1 MKTFKKVFIGLG
13 LCLLV
18 YLSFSVG
25 NATGKRTAIAN
36 ENGIPLAKINKI
48 ENLIDQYYLFDIDKN
63 KQQEGA
69 VEGYV
74 KALGDPYSE
83 FLTKEEMDSLNQQ
96 TEGEYAGVGIVVTP
110 SETGAITVVSAIKGS
125 PAFEKGIKK
134 DDIILKINGK
144 DYNASQMN
152 DAVKVMKGKPNTD
165 VKLTIARMENKT
177 SKIFDVN
184 ITRRMISLTTVNSKK
199 IGDIGYINITQFDRK
214 TDKEFI
220 EQYENL
226 KKQNVKSIVLDLRNN
241 PGGLLD
247 STVKIADYLLPQG
260 VIVKTVDKNKKEDVQ
275 KSDSSEQNLPM
286 VVLVN
291 GSSASASEIL
301 TGALKDY
308 KKATI
313 VGEKTFGKGIVQTI
327 IPMDKGEGLKLTI
340 SEYFSPNGNKIHK
353 QGVKPDVEI
362 KLDEKAKGIGV
373 EFMKEDNQLQKT
385 LEILNKKA
393 LEILNKK

>member
-1 MKTFKKVFIGLG
+1 
-13 LCLLV
+13 
-18 YLSFSVG
+18 
-25 NATGKRTAIAN
+25 
-36 ENGIPLAKINKI
+36 
-48 ENLIDQYYLFDIDKN
+48 
-63 KQQEGA
+63 
-69 VEGYV
+69 
-74 KALGDPYSE
+74 
-83 FLTKEEMDSLNQQ
+83 
-96 TEGEYAGVGIVVTP
+96 
-110 SETGAITVVSAIKGS
+110 
-125 PAFEKGIKK
+125 
-134 DDIILKINGK
+134 
-144 DYNASQMN
+144 MN

-184 ITRRMISLTTVNSKK
+184 ITRRMISLTTVNSQK

-373 EFMKEDNQLQKT
+373 EFMKEDNQLQK
-385 LEILNKKA
+385 A

>member
-74 KALGDPYSE
+74 KSLGDPYSE

-184 ITRRMISLTTVNSKK
+184 ITRRMISLTTVNSQK

-373 EFMKEDNQLQKT
+373 EFMKEDNQLQK
-385 LEILNKKA
+385 A

>member
-1 MKTFKKVFIGLG
+1 MKTLKKVFIGLG

-25 NATGKRTAIAN
+25 NASGKRTAIAN

-184 ITRRMISLTTVNSKK
+184 ITRRMISLTTVNSQK

-220 EQYENL
+220 KQYENL

-275 KSDSSEQNLPM
+275 KSDSSEQNLAM

-327 IPMDKGEGLKLTI
+327 IPMEKGEGLKLTI

-373 EFMKEDNQLQKT
+373 DFMNEDNQLQ
-385 LEILNKKA
+385 KA

>member
-184 ITRRMISLTTVNSKK
+184 ITRRMISLTTVNSQK

-373 EFMKEDNQLQKT
+373 EFMKEDNQLQK
-385 LEILNKKA
+385 A

>member
-1 MKTFKKVFIGLG
+1 MKTLKKVFIGLG

-25 NATGKRTAIAN
+25 NATGKRTAIVN

-184 ITRRMISLTTVNSKK
+184 ITRRMISLTTVNSQK

-275 KSDSSEQNLPM
+275 KSDASEQNLPM

-327 IPMDKGEGLKLTI
+327 IPMEKGEGLKLTI

-373 EFMKEDNQLQKT
+373 EFMKEDNQLQK
-385 LEILNKKA
+385 A

>member
-110 SETGAITVVSAIKGS
+110 SETGTITVVSAIKGS

-184 ITRRMISLTTVNSKK
+184 ITRRMISLTTVNSQK

-275 KSDSSEQNLPM
+275 KSDASEQNLPM

-373 EFMKEDNQLQKT
+373 EFMNEDNQLQ
-385 LEILNKKA
+385 KA

>member
-1 MKTFKKVFIGLG
+1 MKTFKKVFVGLG

-184 ITRRMISLTTVNSKK
+184 ITRRMISLTTVNSQK

-308 KKATI
+308 KKAMI

-373 EFMKEDNQLQKT
+373 EFMKEDNQLQK
-385 LEILNKKA
+385 A

>member
-184 ITRRMISLTTVNSKK
+184 ITRRMISLTTVNSQK

-275 KSDSSEQNLPM
+275 KSDASEQNLPM

-373 EFMKEDNQLQKT
+373 EFMNEDNQLQ
-385 LEILNKKA
+385 KA

>member
-1 MKTFKKVFIGLG
+1 MKTLKKVFIGLG

-184 ITRRMISLTTVNSKK
+184 ITRRMISLTTVNSQK

-373 EFMKEDNQLQKT
+373 EFMNEDNQLQ
-385 LEILNKKA
+385 IA

>member
-1 MKTFKKVFIGLG
+1 MKTLKKVFIGLG

-184 ITRRMISLTTVNSKK
+184 ITRRMISLTTVNSQK

-308 KKATI
+308 KKATV

-327 IPMDKGEGLKLTI
+327 IPMEKGEGLKLTI

-373 EFMKEDNQLQKT
+373 EFMNEDNQLQ
-385 LEILNKKA
+385 KA

>member
-1 MKTFKKVFIGLG
+1 MKTFKKVFVGLG

-184 ITRRMISLTTVNSKK
+184 ITRRMISLTTVNSQK

-275 KSDSSEQNLPM
+275 KSDASEQNLPM

-373 EFMKEDNQLQKT
+373 EFMNEDNQLQ
-385 LEILNKKA
+385 KA

>member
-184 ITRRMISLTTVNSKK
+184 ITRRMISLTTVNSQK

-301 TGALKDY
+301 TGALKDC

-327 IPMDKGEGLKLTI
+327 IPMEKGEGLKLTI

-373 EFMKEDNQLQKT
+373 EFMKEDNQLQK
-385 LEILNKKA
+385 A

>member
-25 NATGKRTAIAN
+25 NATGKRTAITN

-184 ITRRMISLTTVNSKK
+184 ITRRMISLTTVNSQK

-373 EFMKEDNQLQKT
+373 EFMKEDNQLQK
-385 LEILNKKA
+385 A

>member
-184 ITRRMISLTTVNSKK
+184 ITRRMISLTTVNSQK

-275 KSDSSEQNLPM
+275 KSDASEQNLPM

-373 EFMKEDNQLQKT
+373 EFIKEDNQLQ
-385 LEILNKKA
+385 KA

>member
-74 KALGDPYSE
+74 KSLGDPYSE

-184 ITRRMISLTTVNSKK
+184 ITRRMISLTTVNSQK

-275 KSDSSEQNLPM
+275 KSDSSEQNLPI

-327 IPMDKGEGLKLTI
+327 IPMEKGEGLKLTI

-373 EFMKEDNQLQKT
+373 EFMKEDNQLQK
-385 LEILNKKA
+385 A

>member
-184 ITRRMISLTTVNSKK
+184 ITRRMISLTTVNSQK

-260 VIVKTVDKNKKEDVQ
+260 VIVKTVDKNKKEDIQ
-275 KSDSSEQNLPM
+275 KSDASEQNLPM
-286 VVLVN
+286 AVLVN

-313 VGEKTFGKGIVQTI
+313 VGEKTFGKGNVQTI
-327 IPMDKGEGLKLTI
+327 IPMEKGEGLKLTI

-373 EFMKEDNQLQKT
+373 EFMKEDNQLQK
-385 LEILNKKA
+385 A

>member
-275 KSDSSEQNLPM
+275 KSDASEQNLPM

-327 IPMDKGEGLKLTI
+327 IPM
-340 SEYFSPNGNKIHK
+340 
-353 QGVKPDVEI
+353 
-362 KLDEKAKGIGV
+362 EK
-373 EFMKEDNQLQKT
+373 
-385 LEILNKKA
+385 
-393 LEILNKK
+393 

>member
-184 ITRRMISLTTVNSKK
+184 ITRRMISLTTVNSQK

-275 KSDSSEQNLPM
+275 KSDASEQNLPM

-327 IPMDKGEGLKLTI
+327 IPMEKGEGLKLTI

-373 EFMKEDNQLQKT
+373 EFMKEDNQLQK
-385 LEILNKKA
+385 A

>member
-74 KALGDPYSE
+74 KSLGDPYSE

-184 ITRRMISLTTVNSKK
+184 ITRRMISLTTVNSQK

-275 KSDSSEQNLPM
+275 KSDASEQNLPM

-373 EFMKEDNQLQKT
+373 EFMNEDNQLQ
-385 LEILNKKA
+385 KA

>member
-184 ITRRMISLTTVNSKK
+184 ITRRMISLTTVNSQK

-308 KKATI
+308 KKATV

-327 IPMDKGEGLKLTI
+327 IPMEKGEGLKLTI

-373 EFMKEDNQLQKT
+373 EFMNEDNQLQ
-385 LEILNKKA
+385 KA

>member
-184 ITRRMISLTTVNSKK
+184 ITRRMISLTTVNSQK

-247 STVKIADYLLPQG
+247 STVKIADYLLPKG
-260 VIVKTVDKNKKEDVQ
+260 VIVKTVDKNKKEDIQ
-275 KSDSSEQNLPM
+275 KSDASEQNLPM

-373 EFMKEDNQLQKT
+373 EFMKEDNQLQK
-385 LEILNKKA
+385 A

>member
-83 FLTKEEMDSLNQQ
+83 FLTKEEMYSLNQQ

-184 ITRRMISLTTVNSKK
+184 ITRRMISLTTVNSQK

-327 IPMDKGEGLKLTI
+327 IPMEKGEGLKLTI

-373 EFMKEDNQLQKT
+373 EFMKEDNQLQK
-385 LEILNKKA
+385 A

>member
-184 ITRRMISLTTVNSKK
+184 ITRRMISLTTVNSQK

-226 KKQNVKSIVLDLRNN
+226 KRQNVKSIVLDLRNN

-373 EFMKEDNQLQKT
+373 EFMKEDNQLQK
-385 LEILNKKA
+385 A

>member
-275 KSDSSEQNLPM
+275 KSDASEQNLPM

-353 QGVKPDVEI
+353 QGITPDVEI

-373 EFMKEDNQLQKT
+373 EFMKEDNQLQK
-385 LEILNKKA
+385 A

>member
-184 ITRRMISLTTVNSKK
+184 ITRRMISLTTVNSQK

-260 VIVKTVDKNKKEDVQ
+260 VIVKTVDKNKKEDIQ
-275 KSDSSEQNLPM
+275 KSDASEQNLPM

-373 EFMKEDNQLQKT
+373 EFMKEDNQLQK
-385 LEILNKKA
+385 A

>member
-184 ITRRMISLTTVNSKK
+184 ITRRMISLTTVNSQK

-226 KKQNVKSIVLDLRNN
+226 KKQNVKSIVMDLRNN

-327 IPMDKGEGLKLTI
+327 IPMEKGEGLKLTI

-373 EFMKEDNQLQKT
+373 EFMKEDNQLQK
-385 LEILNKKA
+385 A

>member
-184 ITRRMISLTTVNSKK
+184 ITRRMISLTTVNSQK

-260 VIVKTVDKNKKEDVQ
+260 VIVKTVDKNKKEDIQ
-275 KSDSSEQNLPM
+275 KSDASEQNLPM

-327 IPMDKGEGLKLTI
+327 IPIDKGEGLKLTI

-373 EFMKEDNQLQKT
+373 EFMKEDNQLQK
-385 LEILNKKA
+385 A

>member
-165 VKLTIARMENKT
+165 VKLTIARIENKT

-184 ITRRMISLTTVNSKK
+184 ITRRMISLNTVNSKK

-220 EQYENL
+220 EQYEDL

-260 VIVKTVDKNKKEDVQ
+260 VIVKTVDKNKKEDIQ
-275 KSDSSEQNLPM
+275 KSDASEQNLPM
-286 VVLVN
+286 AVLVN

-373 EFMKEDNQLQKT
+373 EFMNEDNQLQ
-385 LEILNKKA
+385 KA

>member
-184 ITRRMISLTTVNSKK
+184 ITRRMISLTTVNSQK

-247 STVKIADYLLPQG
+247 STVKIADYLLPKG
-260 VIVKTVDKNKKEDVQ
+260 VIVKTVDKNKKEDIQ
-275 KSDSSEQNLPM
+275 KSDASEQNLPM

-327 IPMDKGEGLKLTI
+327 IPMEKGKELKLTI
-340 SEYFSPNGNKIHK
+340 SEYFSPKGNKIHK
-353 QGVKPDVEI
+353 QGITPDVVI
-362 KLDEKAKGIGV
+362 KLNEKAKGIGV
-373 EFMKEDNQLQKT
+373 EYMKEDNQLQK
-385 LEILNKKA
+385 A

>member
-1 MKTFKKVFIGLG
+1 MKTLKKVFIGLG

-184 ITRRMISLTTVNSKK
+184 ITRRMISLTTVNSQK

-327 IPMDKGEGLKLTI
+327 IPMEKGEGLKLTI

-373 EFMKEDNQLQKT
+373 EFMKEDNQLQK
-385 LEILNKKA
+385 A

>member
-13 LCLLV
+13 LSLLV

-184 ITRRMISLTTVNSKK
+184 ITRRMISLTTVNSQK

-275 KSDSSEQNLPM
+275 KSDSSEQNLAM

-327 IPMDKGEGLKLTI
+327 IPMEKGEGLKLTI

-373 EFMKEDNQLQKT
+373 EFMNEDNQLQ
-385 LEILNKKA
+385 KA

>member
-184 ITRRMISLTTVNSKK
+184 ITRRMISLTTVNSQK

-226 KKQNVKSIVLDLRNN
+226 KNQNVKSIVLDLRNN

-275 KSDSSEQNLPM
+275 KSDSSEQNLAM

-373 EFMKEDNQLQKT
+373 EFMKEDNQLQK
-385 LEILNKKA
+385 A

>member
-1 MKTFKKVFIGLG
+1 MKTFKKVFVGLG

-18 YLSFSVG
+18 YLSFSIG

-184 ITRRMISLTTVNSKK
+184 ITRRMISLTTVNSQK

-327 IPMDKGEGLKLTI
+327 IPMEKGEGLKLTI

-373 EFMKEDNQLQKT
+373 EFMKEDNQLQK
-385 LEILNKKA
+385 A

>member
-74 KALGDPYSE
+74 KSLGDPYSE

-184 ITRRMISLTTVNSKK
+184 ITRRMISLTTVNSQK

-220 EQYENL
+220 EQYGNL

-327 IPMDKGEGLKLTI
+327 IPMEKGEGLKLTI

-373 EFMKEDNQLQKT
+373 EFMKEDNQLQK
-385 LEILNKKA
+385 A

>member
-184 ITRRMISLTTVNSKK
+184 ITRRMISLTTVNSQK

-214 TDKEFI
+214 TDNEFI

-327 IPMDKGEGLKLTI
+327 IPMEKGEGLKLTI

-373 EFMKEDNQLQKT
+373 EFMNEDNQLQ
-385 LEILNKKA
+385 KA

>member
-1 MKTFKKVFIGLG
+1 MKTLKKVFIGLG

-184 ITRRMISLTTVNSKK
+184 ITRRMISLTTVNSQK

-362 KLDEKAKGIGV
+362 KLDEKSKGIGV
-373 EFMKEDNQLQKT
+373 EFMKEDNQLQK
-385 LEILNKKA
+385 A

>member
-1 MKTFKKVFIGLG
+1 MKTLKKVFIGLG

-134 DDIILKINGK
+134 DDIILKINDK

-184 ITRRMISLTTVNSKK
+184 ITRRMISLTTVNSQK

-327 IPMDKGEGLKLTI
+327 IPMEKGEGLKLTI

-373 EFMKEDNQLQKT
+373 EFMNEDNQLQ
-385 LEILNKKA
+385 KA

>member
-25 NATGKRTAIAN
+25 NATGKRTAITN

-184 ITRRMISLTTVNSKK
+184 ITRRMISLTTVNFQK

-327 IPMDKGEGLKLTI
+327 IPMEKGEGLKLTI

-373 EFMKEDNQLQKT
+373 EFMKEDNQLQK
-385 LEILNKKA
+385 A